1 VLPLIA
7 ISLGALMGFAGI
19 SVDVGYLEYR
29 QQAQQSATDAA
40 AIGGAQ
46 QLAHNNCAN
55 PSGAV
60 TAALADAS
68 TNGFT
73 NGSNNVAI
81 SATSPPASGPFS
93 GNACAVSVQITT
105 SNVATYFSR
114 LFGYPNGMAES
125 TQAVGTVSA
134 ANNGACI
141 YLLSMNTWSSF
152 NSPVNIQ
159 APHCAIDINFNAD
172 WDGGTVSSPFIGYA
186 GSNAPN
192 YGGTTFPLASPVPML
207 PVADPCPQIP
217 GCAYL
222 AANPPPQS
230 NCTGLNA
237 PSGGT
242 TINPGCYTY
251 INGGGGTITMNPG
264 TYVITQNINTN
275 NTNFTG
281 SGVTIYIPSGGNPPN
296 FDNATV
302 NLSPPSTGNTQ
313 GVLYYQVPSNT
324 SNPNFNG
331 PKVNMQGL
339 IYCPGAQINYDGNT
353 GNYLVIVAGS
363 ANFNGN
369 TAEEFASPPPGGSYI
384 KQAVLGQ

>member
-1 VLPLIA
+1 
-7 ISLGALMGFAGI
+7 MGFAGI

-141 YLLSMNTWSSF
+141 T
-152 NSPVNIQ
+152 
-159 APHCAIDINFNAD
+159 C
-172 WDGGTVSSPFIGYA
+172 
-186 GSNAPN
+186 
-192 YGGTTFPLASPVPML
+192 
-207 PVADPCPQIP
+207 
-217 GCAYL
+217 
-222 AANPPPQS
+222 
-230 NCTGLNA
+230 
-237 PSGGT
+237 
-242 TINPGCYTY
+242 
-251 INGGGGTITMNPG
+251 
-264 TYVITQNINTN
+264 
-275 NTNFTG
+275 
-281 SGVTIYIPSGGNPPN
+281 
-296 FDNATV
+296 
-302 NLSPPSTGNTQ
+302 
-313 GVLYYQVPSNT
+313 
-324 SNPNFNG
+324 
-331 PKVNMQGL
+331 
-339 IYCPGAQINYDGNT
+339 
-353 GNYLVIVAGS
+353 S
-363 ANFNGN
+363 A
-369 TAEEFASPPPGGSYI
+369 
-384 KQAVLGQ
+384 